1 MLSGNTSGRII
12 NKESIKEIKTL
23 IIQVLDNSCD
33 VRSVPLRERGLE
45 IWE

>member
-1 MLSGNTSGRII
+1 MLSRNTARRII
-12 NKESIKEIKTL
+12 NKEGIKEVEAL

-33 VRSVPLRERGLE
+33 VRSVPLRERGLK